1 MFDWALL
8 LPKTDFWGFKTNWAN
23 LKPIFFTLE
32 GFLCDHRDLIFHI
45 KVSRARL
52 VGFFNVR
59 LSTFA
64 TWNWLLRLQNQLG
77 QPKTYFLTLEGFL
90 CDHRDLIFHIR
101 VSWARLKGYFN
112 VRLST
117 FHILAHL
124 PETDFWGFKINW
136 ANLKPNFFTFL
147 GFLGDHSVLI
157 FHIRVSRAR
166 LVGCFNVRL
175 STFAT

>member
-8 LPKTDFWGFKTNWAN
+8 IPETDFWGFKTNWAN

-32 GFLCDHRDLIFHI
+32 GFLCDHRDL
-45 KVSRARL
+45 S
-52 VGFFNVR
+52 
-59 LSTFA
+59 
-64 TWNWLLRLQNQLG
+64 
-77 QPKTYFLTLEGFL
+77 
-90 CDHRDLIFHIR
+90 FHIR
-101 VSWARLKGYFN
+101 VSRARLKGYFN
-112 VRLST
+112 VRLSI

-166 LVGCFNVRL
+166 LVGFFNVRL
-175 STFAT
+175 STFATWNWLLRLQNQLGQPKTYFFDLGGVPMWP